1 MSGPSQFAFQTVDVF
16 AKERFG
22 GNQLAVF
29 PSAGGLS
36 SDEMQKLA
44 AEFNFSETTF
54 VVPAKRPDCDARIRI
69 FNRKLELPFAG
80 HPTIGTA
87 FVLSRMSGAV
97 RYRFEMIAGTVE
109 VLVSTDSR
117 GQALSASFEA
127 PQRLSVLKEFDPEY
141 VAAAI
146 GLDVGD
152 LDLSLHGPI
161 SASVGMDFVLVN
173 VKPEAL
179 SRASPDLSAFKA
191 LAQHHNHTEPRL
203 SILLYSR
210 NGSEVR
216 SRMFAPLTGTW
227 EDPATG
233 SANAAL
239 GAYLLSL
246 SDDDTLQLDVTQGV
260 EMGRPSA
267 LTIEAERRSDG
278 IWSRVR
284 GSCILV
290 TEGRAFV

>member
-1 MSGPSQFAFQTVDVF
+1 MSDTRQFAFQTVDVF
-16 AKERFG
+16 ANKRFG

-36 SDEMQKLA
+36 GDEMQKLA

-54 VVPAKRPDCDARIRI
+54 VVPAERPDCHARIRI

-87 FVLSRMSGAV
+87 FVLSRLSGAA

-109 VLVSTDSR
+109 VLVTTD
-117 GQALSASFEA
+117 GQGQVQSASFEA

-146 GLDVGD
+146 GLAVGD
-152 LDLSLHGPI
+152 LDLSQHGPI

-173 VKPEAL
+173 VMAGPL
-179 SRASPDLSAFKA
+179 SAASPDLTAFRA
-191 LAQHHNHTEPRL
+191 LAKHHNHTEPRL

-210 NGSEVR
+210 SGSDVR
-216 SRMFAPLTGTW
+216 ARMFAPLTGTW

-246 SDDDTLQLDVTQGV
+246 SDEDTLHLDITQGV

-267 LTIEAERRSDG
+267 LTIKAERRSDG

-284 GSCILV
+284 GSCISV
-290 TEGRAFV
+290 TEGLAFV